1 MTLVLNGKGLLLE
14 GSNPKIEDK
23 QVPDRLSSQTTTPGA
38 SNMAMILARLDDV
51 YASQK
56 SLCDQ
61 LKRHW
66 DLLRE
71 AVLHLKFGGV
81 LQYILIIL
89 FMEEILHH
97 LGSLQIIGKTTNLN
111 WWTPDF
117 WTINSITV
125 IKVNS
130 NVFFHCN
137 SYRLCTVTFWDRTLN
152 RYWCKIRV
160 ANVLPLLDFIKI
172 LVHAG

>member
-66 DLLRE
+66 DWLRE
-71 AVLHLKFGGV
+71 AVLHLKFGAG

-97 LGSLQIIGKTTNLN
+97 LGSL
-111 WWTPDF
+111 
-117 WTINSITV
+117 
-125 IKVNS
+125 
-130 NVFFHCN
+130 
-137 SYRLCTVTFWDRTLN
+137 
-152 RYWCKIRV
+152 
-160 ANVLPLLDFIKI
+160 
-172 LVHAG
+172 

>member
-130 NVFFHCN
+130 NVFFIAIPTDFVLWLFGIGRWTGIDARFVWQMSC
-137 SYRLCTVTFWDRTLN
+137 LFW
-152 RYWCKIRV
+152 
-160 ANVLPLLDFIKI
+160 I
-172 LVHAG
+172 L